1 MRSWKKASLFR
12 RKSVLMRKAANHEG
26 CIRRAYATHFENAHT
41 QFCLC
46 HFSIFTVFNI
56 AGTVFLIVDFLL
68 GGMREGKYAPIAFFL
83 AFLFGAW
90 TFHDGAISV
99 SVCGDRLVWK
109 KEKFVEK
116 RAATLLQRLLY
127 GVENGTV
134 STIVR
139 ESFAVSRIK
148 SYGLFEDYDDI
159 KIEEKMRYT
168 MIPQQILVF
177 VLSDG
182 EVFYIHV
189 RRFTKRQVRKLLR
202 FIEDETQIAPKSIC
216 QKVFHMQKAA

>member
-1 MRSWKKASLFR
+1 MQHTLKMR
-12 RKSVLMRKAANHEG
+12 
-26 CIRRAYATHFENAHT
+26 THNFVFVILA
-41 QFCLC
+41 F
-46 HFSIFTVFNI
+46 FTVFNI
-56 AGTVFLIVDFLL
+56 AGTVFLIVGSPQDIV
-68 GGMREGKYAPIAFFL
+68 REGKYALIAFFL

-90 TFHDGAISV
+90 AFHDGAISV

-109 KEKFVEK
+109 KEKFVK
-116 RAATLLQRLLY
+116 KQDATLLQRLLY
-127 GVENGTV
+127 GVENGSV

-182 EVFYIHV
+182 KVFYINV

>member
-1 MRSWKKASLFR
+1 MQHTLKMR
-12 RKSVLMRKAANHEG
+12 
-26 CIRRAYATHFENAHT
+26 THNFVFVILA
-41 QFCLC
+41 F
-46 HFSIFTVFNI
+46 FTVFNI
-56 AGTVFLIVDFLL
+56 AGTVFLIVDFLQ
-68 GGMREGKYAPIAFFL
+68 GGMHEGKYAPIAFFL

-109 KEKFVEK
+109 KEKFVK
-116 RAATLLQRLLY
+116 KQDATLLQRLLY
-127 GVENGTV
+127 GVENGSV

-139 ESFAVSRIK
+139 ESFAVSCIK

-182 EVFYIHV
+182 EVFYINV

>member
-1 MRSWKKASLFR
+1 MQHTLKMR
-12 RKSVLMRKAANHEG
+12 
-26 CIRRAYATHFENAHT
+26 THNFVFVILA
-41 QFCLC
+41 F
-46 HFSIFTVFNI
+46 FSVFNI
-56 AGTVFLIVDFLL
+56 AGTVFLIVDFLQ

-90 TFHDGAISV
+90 AFHYGAISV

-139 ESFAVSRIK
+139 ESFAVSCIK

-168 MIPQQILVF
+168 MIPQQVLVF

-182 EVFYIHV
+182 EVFYINV
-189 RRFTKRQVRKLLR
+189 RRFTKRQGRKLLR

>member
-1 MRSWKKASLFR
+1 MQHTLKMR
-12 RKSVLMRKAANHEG
+12 
-26 CIRRAYATHFENAHT
+26 THNFVFVILA
-41 QFCLC
+41 F
-46 HFSIFTVFNI
+46 FTVFNI
-56 AGTVFLIVDFLL
+56 AGTVFLIVDFLQ

-109 KEKFVEK
+109 KEKFVK
-116 RAATLLQRLLY
+116 KQDATLLQRLLY
-127 GVENGTV
+127 GVENGSV

-139 ESFAVSRIK
+139 ESFAVSCIK

-182 EVFYIHV
+182 EVFYTHV

>member
-1 MRSWKKASLFR
+1 MQHTLKMR
-12 RKSVLMRKAANHEG
+12 
-26 CIRRAYATHFENAHT
+26 THNFVFVILA
-41 QFCLC
+41 F
-46 HFSIFTVFNI
+46 FTVFNI

>member
-1 MRSWKKASLFR
+1 MQHTLKMR
-12 RKSVLMRKAANHEG
+12 
-26 CIRRAYATHFENAHT
+26 THNFVFVILA
-41 QFCLC
+41 F
-46 HFSIFTVFNI
+46 FSVFNI
-56 AGTVFLIVDFLL
+56 AGTVFLIVDFLQ

-83 AFLFGAW
+83 AFGAW
-90 TFHDGAISV
+90 AFHYGAISV

-168 MIPQQILVF
+168 MIQQQILVF

-182 EVFYIHV
+182 EVFYINV
-189 RRFTKRQVRKLLR
+189 RRFTKRQMRKLLR
-202 FIEDETQIAPKSIC
+202 FIADETQIAPKSIC
-216 QKVFHMQKAA
+216 KKAFHMQKAA

>member
-1 MRSWKKASLFR
+1 MQHTLKMR
-12 RKSVLMRKAANHEG
+12 
-26 CIRRAYATHFENAHT
+26 THNFVFVILA
-41 QFCLC
+41 F
-46 HFSIFTVFNI
+46 FSVFNI
-56 AGTVFLIVDFLL
+56 AGTVFLIVDFLQ

-90 TFHDGAISV
+90 AFHYGAISV

-139 ESFAVSRIK
+139 ESFAVSC
-148 SYGLFEDYDDI
+148 I
-159 KIEEKMRYT
+159 KIGRA
-168 MIPQQILVF
+168 
-177 VLSDG
+177 
-182 EVFYIHV
+182 HV
-189 RRFTKRQVRKLLR
+189 
-202 FIEDETQIAPKSIC
+202 
-216 QKVFHMQKAA
+216 

>member
-1 MRSWKKASLFR
+1 MQHTLKMR
-12 RKSVLMRKAANHEG
+12 
-26 CIRRAYATHFENAHT
+26 THNFVFVILA
-41 QFCLC
+41 F
-46 HFSIFTVFNI
+46 FTVFNI
-56 AGTVFLIVDFLL
+56 AGTVFLIVDFLQ

-109 KEKFVEK
+109 KEKFVK
-116 RAATLLQRLLY
+116 KQDATLLQRLLY
-127 GVENGTV
+127 GVENGSV

-139 ESFAVSRIK
+139 ESFAVSCIK

>member
-1 MRSWKKASLFR
+1 MQHTLKMR
-12 RKSVLMRKAANHEG
+12 
-26 CIRRAYATHFENAHT
+26 THNFVFVILA
-41 QFCLC
+41 F
-46 HFSIFTVFNI
+46 FTVFNI
-56 AGTVFLIVDFLL
+56 AGTVFLIVDFLQ

-109 KEKFVEK
+109 KEKFVK
-116 RAATLLQRLLY
+116 KQDATLLQRLLY
-127 GVENGTV
+127 GVENGSV

-139 ESFAVSRIK
+139 ESFAVSCIK

-182 EVFYIHV
+182 EVFYINV

>member
-1 MRSWKKASLFR
+1 MQHTLKMR
-12 RKSVLMRKAANHEG
+12 
-26 CIRRAYATHFENAHT
+26 THNFVFVILA
-41 QFCLC
+41 F
-46 HFSIFTVFNI
+46 FTVFNI
-56 AGTVFLIVDFLL
+56 AGTVFLIVDFLQ

-109 KEKFVEK
+109 KEKFVK
-116 RAATLLQRLLY
+116 KQDATLLQRLLY

-182 EVFYIHV
+182 EVFYINV

-216 QKVFHMQKAA
+216 QKVFHMKKAA

>member
-1 MRSWKKASLFR
+1 MQHTLKMR
-12 RKSVLMRKAANHEG
+12 
-26 CIRRAYATHFENAHT
+26 TH
-41 QFCLC
+41 
-46 HFSIFTVFNI
+46 HFSLVIFAFFTVFFTALAI
-56 AGTVFLIVDFLL
+56 TSTSFLIVGSPQDIV
-68 GGMREGKYAPIAFFL
+68 REGKYAPIAFFL

-168 MIPQQILVF
+168 MIQQQILVF

-182 EVFYIHV
+182 EVFYINV

-202 FIEDETQIAPKSIC
+202 FIADETQIAPKSIC
-216 QKVFHMQKAA
+216 KKAFHMQKAA

>member
-1 MRSWKKASLFR
+1 MQHTLKMR
-12 RKSVLMRKAANHEG
+12 
-26 CIRRAYATHFENAHT
+26 THNFVFVILA
-41 QFCLC
+41 F
-46 HFSIFTVFNI
+46 FTVFNI
-56 AGTVFLIVDFLL
+56 AGTVFLIVDFLQ
-68 GGMREGKYAPIAFFL
+68 GGMHEGKYALIAFFL

-99 SVCGDRLVWK
+99 SVCGDRLIWK

-127 GVENGTV
+127 GVENGSV

-182 EVFYIHV
+182 KVFYIHV

-216 QKVFHMQKAA
+216 QKVFHMKKAA

>member
-1 MRSWKKASLFR
+1 MQHTLKMR
-12 RKSVLMRKAANHEG
+12 
-26 CIRRAYATHFENAHT
+26 THNFVFVILA
-41 QFCLC
+41 F
-46 HFSIFTVFNI
+46 FTVFNI
-56 AGTVFLIVDFLL
+56 AGTVFLIVDFLQ

-109 KEKFVEK
+109 KEKFVK
-116 RAATLLQRLLY
+116 KQDATLLQRLLY

-216 QKVFHMQKAA
+216 QKVFHMKKAA

>member
-1 MRSWKKASLFR
+1 MQHTLKMR
-12 RKSVLMRKAANHEG
+12 
-26 CIRRAYATHFENAHT
+26 THNFVFVILA
-41 QFCLC
+41 F
-46 HFSIFTVFNI
+46 FTVFNI

-116 RAATLLQRLLY
+116 RVATLLQRLLY

>member
-1 MRSWKKASLFR
+1 MQHTLKMR
-12 RKSVLMRKAANHEG
+12 
-26 CIRRAYATHFENAHT
+26 THNFVFVILA
-41 QFCLC
+41 F
-46 HFSIFTVFNI
+46 FTVFNI
-56 AGTVFLIVDFLL
+56 AGTVFLIVDFLQ

-109 KEKFVEK
+109 KEKFVK
-116 RAATLLQRLLY
+116 KQDATLLQRLLY
-127 GVENGTV
+127 GVENGSV

-216 QKVFHMQKAA
+216 QKVFHMQKAARPCGHAAFCRKKTTR